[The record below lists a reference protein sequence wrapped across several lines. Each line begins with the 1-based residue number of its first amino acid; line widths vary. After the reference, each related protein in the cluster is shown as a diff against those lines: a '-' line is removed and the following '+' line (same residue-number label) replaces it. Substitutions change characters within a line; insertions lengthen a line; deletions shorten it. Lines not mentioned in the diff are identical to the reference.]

1 MRLFGYRG
9 SRALFVLT
17 FACASMAVA
26 AAEGPKAALDAE
38 LGRIQAASHLPGFC
52 AAIVDAGGVR
62 YANGFGFADLAA
74 KKAYTPSTV
83 QPVGS
88 VSKTLIGIALM
99 KAVEQGLFTL
109 DTNVNDLLPFKVVN
123 PKFPDKPITVRHLAT
138 HTSGIVDREDVYEK
152 AYEPGAKPK
161 TALKDFLADY
171 FGEKGRYYSKKN
183 FAGSAPGQAY
193 RYTNIGA
200 ALAGYLIEAKS
211 GKRYAD
217 YVKTAVFEPAGMAA
231 SGWVTDEARKDNA
244 TLYENK
250 DKAYPVYSL
259 VTYPDGG
266 LHTSCTDLGGYLAR
280 VIAGYRGADSTL
292 LTQASFRTLL
302 SPQFEAAHMPADVDP
317 KHPNQGIFWEF
328 LRDGD
333 IGHYGGDPGVTTFM
347 SFDPKSGLGR
357 IFLTNIGGEEAMTK
371 ELAGDLKTVWLT
383 LQTQASAFAGA
394 AKADAR

>member
-1 MRLFGYRG
+1 MRITRNAIGGLF
-9 SRALFVLT
+9 AAVLG
-17 FACASMAVA
+17 FAGAPAG
-26 AAEGPKAALDAE
+26 AAERPGAALDAE
-38 LGRIQAASHLPGFC
+38 LGRIQASSPMPGFC
-52 AAIVDAGGVR
+52 ASVVDAGGVR
-62 YANGFGFADLAA
+62 YENGFGFADVATKRPYA
-74 KKAYTPSTV
+74 PTTV
-83 QPVGS
+83 QPIGS
-88 VSKTLIGIALM
+88 ISKTLIGVALM

-109 DTNVNDLLPFKVVN
+109 DTPVNDLLPFKVVN
-123 PKFPDKPITVRHLAT
+123 PQFPDQAITVRHLAT

-152 AYEPGAKPK
+152 AYEPGPKPK

-171 FGEKGRYYSKKN
+171 FGEKGRYYSRKN
-183 FAGSAPGQAY
+183 FAGTAPGQAY

-211 GKRYAD
+211 GTRYAE
-217 YVKTAVFEPAGMAA
+217 YVKAHVFEPAGMAA
-231 SGWVTDEARKDNA
+231 SGWVTDESRSDNA

-250 DKAYPVYSL
+250 GKAYPVYSL

-266 LHTSCTDLGGYLAR
+266 LHTSCADLGRYLSR

-292 LTQASFRTLL
+292 LAAASFRTML
-302 SPQFEAAHMPADVDP
+302 SPQFDAAHPPAGIDA

-347 SFDPKSGLGR
+347 SFDPRTGLGR
-357 IFLTNIGGEEAMTK
+357 ILLTNIGGEDAMTP
-371 ELAGDLKTVWLT
+371 ELAGSLKAAWTALRE
-383 LQTQASAFAGA
+383 QAPAA